1 MVPTTLI
8 LTIAILTIFV
18 ARKLRAYYALK
29 AFGGHWSSGW
39 SRLWLLKTQ
48 SSGRMNK
55 IFTDINREYG
65 MCNFSLLAHFVL
77 QLPFWAKRWRHMYYK
92 IRFVDQVAQAACCRR
107 TTA

>member
-8 LTIAILTIFV
+8 LLFAILTIFV
-18 ARKLRAYYALK
+18 ARKLRTYYALK
-29 AFGGHWSSGW
+29 AFGGHWSTGW

-65 MCNFSLLAHFVL
+65 MCNFQHSFTFVL
-77 QLPFWAKRWRHMYYK
+77 QLPF
-92 IRFVDQVAQAACCRR
+92 
-107 TTA
+107 